1 MPGLCAVSEH
11 LWRITATTLQVRIS
25 LQLNTI
31 LFQKTLVRK
40 DIASSAAESP
50 KADGDDGSSGDDEDD
65 DDDDEDVSSKAQV
78 MTLMTTDVDR
88 IAEFAYSLFSVIDAP
103 LEIVIGTLFLYNL
116 LGVSCFFGLA
126 VACLLLPLNHFAGK
140 VVVGAEESLMKARD
154 ERVGLMNEILG
165 GIRMLKVRSAKFLE
179 RVGEGFLLN
188 ALQFMAWERSF
199 EKRVLKI
206 RERELKY
213 QKLNYTIEVLFN
225 AIWCVRAPPTCRTSR

>member
-1 MPGLCAVSEH
+1 M
-11 LWRITATTLQVRIS
+11 
-25 LQLNTI
+25 QLNTI

-50 KADGDDGSSGDDEDD
+50 KAGGDDDSSGEDEEDD
-65 DDDDEDVSSKAQV
+65 DGEDDEDVSSKAQV

-103 LEIVIGTLFLYNL
+103 LEIAIGTLFLYNL

-140 VVVGAEESLMKARD
+140 VVVGAEENLMKARD

-179 RVGEGFLLN
+179 RAGEG
-188 ALQFMAWERSF
+188 
-199 EKRVLKI
+199 I
-206 RERELKY
+206 
-213 QKLNYTIEVLFN
+213 
-225 AIWCVRAPPTCRTSR
+225 C